1 MSNEVELKFLIA
13 PDDVERFL
21 HHPVFQTVAR
31 HELLPQQL
39 VSVYYDTPAFDLR
52 KNRTALRLRRMGDR
66 WIQTVKT
73 EGKVAGG
80 LHERPEW
87 ECETA
92 ENRLDFDAIP
102 NPTVREFF
110 ADEKIRWALRSVFV
124 TEFTRTSS
132 LLEFPWG
139 EMVECSLDQGE
150 IRAGEQRVPLCEVE
164 LELKTGHP
172 ARLFELALGLQ
183 EGIPLKLENVSKAE
197 RGYRLIT
204 PTTALVPSKAQT
216 PELTGESSPIGV
228 LVCILRSGMT
238 HLQANE
244 AGVVQG
250 EDPEFIHQMRVA
262 LRRIRSALSIFSD
275 YVQHAESEPLKE
287 ELRWLT
293 RELDAAR
300 NWDVFVLETLPPIL
314 AAFPEHQ
321 DLSWLKTTGE
331 EWRRRQNLRAHDA
344 VASDHYQRLLLRL
357 GAWLCQQP
365 WREDAKNGEGVIVKG
380 VIPFVSRILQK
391 RHRRL
396 KKKGKLLVTLS
407 PEQRH
412 ELRIAAKKLRYAAEF
427 FSSLYP
433 HKRTRRYI
441 AALAVLQEV
450 LGALNDAATT
460 VSLLRGPEVSTDE
473 PIREQ
478 TKSLVLGWSGGVG
491 QTRLKDLEAAWENF
505 VDQKAFW

>member
-52 KNRTALRLRRMGDR
+52 KNRIALRLRRMGDR

-197 RGYRLIT
+197 RGYQLIT
-204 PTTALVPSKAQT
+204 PTALVPSKAQT
-216 PELTGESSPIGV
+216 PELTGESSPSKV

-250 EDPEFIHQMRVA
+250 EDPEFLHQMRVA

-321 DLSWLKTTGE
+321 GLSWLKTTGE
-331 EWRRRQNLRAHDA
+331 EWRHQQNLRAHNA
-344 VASDHYQRLLLRL
+344 VASDRYQRMLLRL
-357 GAWLCQQP
+357 GAWLCRQP
-365 WREDAKNGEGVIVKG
+365 WREDAKNGEGVIEKG

-407 PEQRH
+407 PGQRH
-412 ELRIAAKKLRYAAEF
+412 EVRIAAKKMRYAAEF

>member
-1 MSNEVELKFLIA
+1 
-13 PDDVERFL
+13 
-21 HHPVFQTVAR
+21 
-31 HELLPQQL
+31 
-39 VSVYYDTPAFDLR
+39 VSIYYDTPTFELR
-52 KNRTALRLRRMGDR
+52 KNRTALRLRRTGDR

-92 ENRLDFDAIP
+92 ENTLNFDAIP

-110 ADEKIRWALRSVFV
+110 ADEKIHWALRPVFV

-132 LLEFPWG
+132 LLEFSGG
-139 EMVECSLDQGE
+139 EMIECSLDQGE
-150 IRAGEQRVPLCEVE
+150 IRAGEQRIPLCEVE

-183 EGIPLKLENVSKAE
+183 EDIPLKLENVSKAE

-204 PTTALVPSKAQT
+204 PIALVPSKAQT
-216 PELTGESSPIGV
+216 PELTGESSPSEV

-262 LRRIRSALSIFSD
+262 LRRIRSALSVFSD
-275 YVQHAESEPLKE
+275 YVQHVESEPLKE

-321 DLSWLKTTGE
+321 GLSWLKTTGE
-331 EWRRRQNLRAHDA
+331 EWRRRQNLRARDA
-344 VASDHYQRLLLRL
+344 VASDRYQRLLLRL
-357 GAWLCQQP
+357 GAWLCRQP
-365 WREDAKNGEGVIVKG
+365 WREDVKNGEGVIEKG
-380 VIPFVSRILQK
+380 VIPFVSRTLQK

-412 ELRIAAKKLRYAAEF
+412 EVRIAAKKLRYAAEY

-441 AALAVLQEV
+441 AALAGLQEV

-460 VSLLRGPEVSTDE
+460 VSLLRGLEESTDE
-473 PIREQ
+473 PIQEQ
-478 TKSLVLGWSGGVG
+478 AKSLVLGWSGGVG
-491 QTRLKDLEAAWENF
+491 QTRLKDLEAAWGNF

>member
-52 KNRTALRLRRMGDR
+52 KNRIALRLRRMGDR

-92 ENRLDFDAIP
+92 ENTLNFDAIP

-110 ADEKIRWALRSVFV
+110 ADEKIHWALRPVFV

-183 EGIPLKLENVSKAE
+183 EGILFKLENVSKAE

-204 PTTALVPSKAQT
+204 PTALVPSKAQT
-216 PELTGESSPIGV
+216 PELTGESSPSKV

-244 AGVVQG
+244 AGVVQW
-250 EDPEFIHQMRVA
+250 EDPEFLHQMRVA

-321 DLSWLKTTGE
+321 GLSWLKTTGE
-331 EWRRRQNLRAHDA
+331 EWRHQQNLRAHDA
-344 VASDHYQRLLLRL
+344 VASDRYQRMLLRL
-357 GAWLCQQP
+357 GAWLCRQP
-365 WREDAKNGEGVIVKG
+365 WREDAKNGEGVIEKG

-407 PEQRH
+407 PGQRH
-412 ELRIAAKKLRYAAEF
+412 EVRIAAKKLRYAAEF

-441 AALAVLQEV
+441 AALAGLQEV

-460 VSLLRGPEVSTDE
+460 VSLLRDPEVSTDE

>member
-1 MSNEVELKFLIA
+1 MI
-13 PDDVERFL
+13 
-21 HHPVFQTVAR
+21 
-31 HELLPQQL
+31 
-39 VSVYYDTPAFDLR
+39 
-52 KNRTALRLRRMGDR
+52 
-66 WIQTVKT
+66 
-73 EGKVAGG
+73 
-80 LHERPEW
+80 
-87 ECETA
+87 
-92 ENRLDFDAIP
+92 
-102 NPTVREFF
+102 
-110 ADEKIRWALRSVFV
+110 
-124 TEFTRTSS
+124 
-132 LLEFPWG
+132 
-139 EMVECSLDQGE
+139 ECSLDQGE

-164 LELKTGHP
+164 LELKIGHP

-183 EGIPLKLENVSKAE
+183 EGIPLKLENISKAE

-204 PTTALVPSKAQT
+204 PTTLVPSKAQT
-216 PELTGESSPIGV
+216 PKLVGESSPGEV
-228 LVCILRSGMT
+228 LVCILRGGMT

-250 EDPEFIHQMRVA
+250 EDPEFLHQMRVA
-262 LRRIRSALSIFSD
+262 LRRIRSVLSIFSD
-275 YVQHAESEPLKE
+275 YVQHTESEPLKA

-321 DLSWLKTTGE
+321 GLSWLKTTGE
-331 EWRRRQNLRAHDA
+331 EWRRRQNLRARDA
-344 VASDHYQRLLLRL
+344 VASDRYQRLLLRL
-357 GAWLCQQP
+357 GGWLCRQP
-365 WREDAKNGEGVIVKG
+365 WREDAKNGEGVIEKG

-412 ELRIAAKKLRYAAEF
+412 EVRIAAKKLRYAAEF

-441 AALAVLQEV
+441 AALAGLQEV

-460 VSLLRGPEVSTDE
+460 VSLLRGPEASTDE
-473 PIREQ
+473 PIQEQ
-478 TKSLVLGWSGGVG
+478 AKSLVLGWSGGVG
-491 QTRLKDLEAAWENF
+491 QTRLKDLAAAWENF
-505 VDQKAFW
+505 VDQKSFW